1 MSKQLTFL
9 SAVMLMACLMAAT
22 PPTGKPGKRL
32 PRLTATDRSPTRPI
46 PKPAAPKKPF
56 IDRQN
61 MNLTVKPGDD
71 FYQYANGEW
80 LKKNPVPASKTSW
93 GSGSI
98 LYEKSLDAMK
108 SLLEEAAK
116 SSGKGRLHQMV
127 GDFYAS
133 GMDSIAIEQKGFD
146 PIKAD
151 LARVEQVKTKAELMN
166 EIAYQRSQG
175 STMFF
180 SLYVTQDSRIVSKY
194 IVRFVQG
201 GTTLP
206 DRDYY
211 LKNDAR
217 SQKIRDAYRDNLA
230 KMFGLIGE
238 ESSRAATN
246 ADAVLKLEL
255 ALANAQMTR
264 VDSRDP
270 IKTYNKLTVADFSK
284 QTPGINWR
292 EWMPKLGIPE
302 QDTVLVQSLPFYHAV
317 DSLLTATPVEALKA
331 YMQWNL
337 LKNAAPFLSTPF
349 VNQNFAFN
357 KVLSGQKQ
365 LTPLWQRRSNLID
378 GSLGELLGQLYV
390 QKYFKPEAKQRML
403 VLIDNLEASFKDH
416 INAVDWM
423 TADTKKRAL
432 TKLASFKRKIGY
444 PDKWKNYEGVTI
456 RRDDFYANV
465 RATSKWWYTDNISR
479 LGKPV
484 DKTEWLMTPQT
495 VNAYYMPVNNEIAFP
510 AAILQFPFFDAE
522 ADDAINY
529 GGIGT
534 VIGHEMTHGFDD
546 QGRQYDA
553 DGTLRDWW
561 TKEDA
566 ANFTKRADKVKEQ
579 FAGFRVLDSLK
590 VNGQL
595 TLGENLADL
604 GGLAIAFDAFKKT
617 NQGQGETKID
627 RFTPDQR
634 FFLSWAQVWRAN
646 VLTESQAQRLLTD
659 PHAPDQFRC
668 NGPLT
673 NFDAWYKAFNVQP
686 AEKMYKAPGQRI
698 KVW

>member
-1 MSKQLTFL
+1 
-9 SAVMLMACLMAAT
+9 MLMAGLMAAT
-22 PPTGKPGKRL
+22 PPTGKPGKPL
-32 PRLTATDRSPTRPI
+32 PR
-46 PKPAAPKKPF
+46 PARLSAARTAPKTPF

-61 MNLTVKPGDD
+61 MNLAVKPGDD

-93 GSGSI
+93 GSFDI

-108 SLLEEAAK
+108 TLLEEAAK
-116 SSGKGRLHQMV
+116 NPGKGRLHQMV

-133 GMDSIAIEQKGFD
+133 GMDSLAIDQKGFD

-151 LARVEQVKTKAELMN
+151 LARIERVQNKADLMN
-166 EIAYQRSQG
+166 EIAYQVSRG
-175 STMFF
+175 STTFF
-180 SLYVTQDSRIVSKY
+180 SFYVAQDSRNVSKY
-194 IVRFVQG
+194 ALQFVQG

-211 LKNDAR
+211 LKNDAG
-217 SQKIRDAYRDNLA
+217 SQKIRDAYRDNLT

-238 ESSRAATN
+238 EPGRAATN
-246 ADAVLKLEL
+246 ADAILKLETT
-255 ALANAQMTR
+255 LANAQLTR
-264 VDSRDP
+264 VERRDP
-270 IKTYNKLTVADFSK
+270 IKTYNKLTVGDFSK

-292 EWMPKLGIPE
+292 EWMPKLGIPV
-302 QDTVLVQSLPFYHAV
+302 QDTVLVQSLSFYHAV
-317 DSLLTATPVEALKA
+317 DSLLTATPVEALKV
-331 YMQWNL
+331 YMRWNL
-337 LKNAAPFLSTPF
+337 LKNAAPYLSTPF

-365 LTPLWQRRSNLID
+365 LTPRWQRRSRLID
-378 GSLGELLGQLYV
+378 VSLGELLGQLYV
-390 QKYFKPEAKQRML
+390 QQYFKPEAKERML

-423 TADTKKRAL
+423 TADTRKRAL
-432 TKLASFKRKIGY
+432 TKLSAFKRKIGY
-444 PDKWKNYEGVTI
+444 PSTWKNYEGVTI
-456 RRDDFYANV
+456 RRDDFYGNVLAAN
-465 RATSKWWYTDNISR
+465 KWSYTNNVSR

-510 AAILQFPFFDAE
+510 AAILQFPFFDAA
-522 ADDAINY
+522 ADDAVNY
-529 GGIGT
+529 GGIGA

-546 QGRQYDA
+546 RGRQYDA

-561 TKEDA
+561 TKDDA

-579 FAGFRVLDSLK
+579 FFGFRVLDSLK

-604 GGLAIAFDAFKKT
+604 GGLSIAYDAFKKT
-617 NQGQGETKID
+617 RQGRGNAKID
-627 RFTPDQR
+627 GFTPDQR

-646 VLTESQAQRLLTD
+646 MLPESQAQQILTD
-659 PHAPDQFRC
+659 SHAPDQFRC

-673 NFDAWYKAFNVQP
+673 NLDAWYNAFNVQP
-686 AEKMYKAPGQRI
+686 GNKMYKTPDQRI

>member
-1 MSKQLTFL
+1 MNKQLTFL
-9 SAVMLMACLMAAT
+9 TSVMLTVCLMAAT
-22 PPTGKPGKRL
+22 PPGKPGKRL
-32 PRLTATDRSPTRPI
+32 PRLTAARPTAVRQDASKTPY
-46 PKPAAPKKPF
+46 

-61 MNLTVKPGDD
+61 MNLAVKPGDD

-80 LKKNPVPASKTSW
+80 LKKNPVPASKTRW

-108 SLLEEAAK
+108 TLLEEAAQNP
-116 SSGKGRLHQMV
+116 GKGRLHQMV

-151 LARVEQVKTKAELMN
+151 LARIERVQNKADLMN

-180 SLYVTQDSRIVSKY
+180 SLFVAQDSRNVIKHV
-194 IVRFVQG
+194 VRFVQG

-211 LKNDAR
+211 LKADAR
-217 SQKIRDAYRDNLA
+217 SQKVRDAYRDNLTN
-230 KMFGLIGE
+230 MFGLIGE
-238 ESSRAATN
+238 EPSRATTN
-246 ADAVLKLEL
+246 ADAVLTLET

-264 VDSRDP
+264 VESRDP

-302 QDTVLVQSLPFYHAV
+302 QDTVLVQSLSFYHAV
-317 DSLLTATPVEALKA
+317 DSLLTATPIDQLKA
-331 YMQWNL
+331 YMRWNL
-337 LKNAAPFLSTPF
+337 LKNAAPYLSTPF
-349 VNQNFAFN
+349 INQNFAFN

-365 LTPLWQRRSNLID
+365 QTPRWQRSSSLID

-390 QKYFKPEAKQRML
+390 QRYFKPEAKARML
-403 VLIDNLEASFKDH
+403 VLIDNLEASFNEH

-456 RRDDFYANV
+456 RRDDFYGNV
-465 RATSKWWYTDNISR
+465 LATNKWWYTNNVSK

-510 AAILQFPFFDAE
+510 AAILQFPFFDVE

-529 GGIGT
+529 GGIVA

-546 QGRQYDA
+546 KGRQYDA

-561 TKEDA
+561 TKDDA

-579 FAGFRVLDSLK
+579 FAGFRVLDSLR

-604 GGLAIAFDAFKKT
+604 GGLAIAYDAFKKT
-617 NQGQGETKID
+617 RQGQGNAKID
-627 RFTPDQR
+627 GFTPDQR
-634 FFLSWAQVWRAN
+634 FFLSYAQVWRAN
-646 VLTESQAQRLLTD
+646 MLPESQAQQLLTD
-659 PHAPDQFRC
+659 PHAPAQFRC
-668 NGPLT
+668 NGPIT
-673 NFDAWYKAFNVQP
+673 NLDAWYRAFNVQP
-686 AEKMYKAPGQRI
+686 GQKMYKAPDQRI

>member
-1 MSKQLTFL
+1 
-9 SAVMLMACLMAAT
+9 MAAI
-22 PPTGKPGKRL
+22 PPGKPGKRL
-32 PRLTATDRSPTRPI
+32 PRPIAARPV
-46 PKPAAPKKPF
+46 APKTPF

-61 MNLTVKPGDD
+61 MNLAVKPGDD

-80 LKKNPVPASKTSW
+80 LKKNAVPASKTSW
-93 GSGSI
+93 GSFDI

-108 SLLEEAAK
+108 TLLEEAAK
-116 SSGKGRLHQMV
+116 NPGKGRLHQMV

-133 GMDSIAIEQKGFD
+133 GMDSVTIDQKGFD
-146 PIKAD
+146 PIKTD
-151 LARVEQVKTKAELMN
+151 LARIERVQNKTDLLN

-180 SLYVTQDSRIVSKY
+180 SLFVAQDKRNVNKYVVQ
-194 IVRFVQG
+194 FVQG
-201 GTTLP
+201 GITLP

-217 SQKIRDAYRDNLA
+217 SQKVRDAYRDNLTN
-230 KMFGLIGE
+230 MFGLIGE
-238 ESSRAATN
+238 EPSRAATN
-246 ADAVLKLEL
+246 ADAVLTLET

-264 VDSRDP
+264 VASRDP

-284 QTPGINWR
+284 QTPGINWG
-292 EWMPKLGIPE
+292 ELMPKQGILG
-302 QDTVLVQSLPFYHAV
+302 QDTVLVQSLSFYHSM

-331 YMQWNL
+331 YMRWNL
-337 LKNAAPFLSTPF
+337 LKNAAPYLSTSF
-349 VNQNFAFN
+349 VNQDFAFN
-357 KVLSGQKQ
+357 KVLSGQKE
-365 LTPLWQRRSNLID
+365 LTPRWQRSSRLID

-390 QKYFKPEAKQRML
+390 QQHFKPEAKERML
-403 VLIDNLEASFKDH
+403 VLIDNLEASFKEH

-444 PDKWKNYEGVTI
+444 PSTWKNYEGVTI
-456 RRDDFYANV
+456 RRDDFYGNV
-465 RATSKWWYTDNISR
+465 YATKKWWYTDNVSR

-484 DKTEWLMTPQT
+484 DRTEWLMTPQT

-522 ADDAINY
+522 ADDAVNY
-529 GGIGT
+529 GAIGA

-546 QGRQYDA
+546 RGRQYDA

-561 TKEDA
+561 TKADA
-566 ANFTKRADKVKEQ
+566 DNFKKRADQVKEQ
-579 FAGFRVLDSLK
+579 FAGFRVLDSLR

-595 TLGENLADL
+595 TLSENLADL
-604 GGLAIAFDAFKKT
+604 GGLAIAYDAFKKT
-617 NQGQGETKID
+617 KQGQGNAKID
-627 RFTPDQR
+627 GFTPDQR
-634 FFLSWAQVWRAN
+634 FFLSWAQVWRTN
-646 VLTESQAQRLLTD
+646 MLPESQAQQLLTD

-673 NFDAWYKAFNVQP
+673 NIDAWYKAFDVQP
-686 AEKMYKAPGQRI
+686 GEKMYKTPDQRI

>member
-1 MSKQLTFL
+1 MKKQITFL
-9 SAVMLMACLMAAT
+9 ASFLFMSCLMAAI
-22 PPTGKPGKRL
+22 PPGKTGKRL
-32 PRLTATDRSPTRPI
+32 PRPT
-46 PKPAAPKKPF
+46 PKPVAPKTLF

-61 MNLTVKPGDD
+61 MNLAVKPGDD
-71 FYQYANGEW
+71 FYQYANGQW

-108 SLLEEAAK
+108 TLLEEAAQNP
-116 SSGKGRLHQMV
+116 GQGRLHQMV

-151 LARVEQVKTKAELMN
+151 LARVDQVKTKADLLN

-180 SLYVTQDSRIVSKY
+180 SLFVAQDRRNVNKYVVQ
-194 IVRFVQG
+194 FVQG

-217 SQKIRDAYRDNLA
+217 SQKIRDAYRDNLT

-238 ESSRAATN
+238 EPSRAATN
-246 ADAVLKLEL
+246 ADAILKLET

-264 VDSRDP
+264 VESRDP

-284 QTPGINWR
+284 LTPGINWR
-292 EWMPKLGIPE
+292 EWMPKLGIRA
-302 QDTVLVQSLPFYHAV
+302 QDTVLVQSPSFYHSL
-317 DSLLTATPVEALKA
+317 DSLLTVAPVDHLKA
-331 YMQWNL
+331 YMRWYL
-337 LKNAAPFLSTPF
+337 LKNAAPYLSTSF

-365 LTPLWQRRSNLID
+365 LTPRWQRESNLLNE
-378 GSLGELLGQLYV
+378 SLGELLGQLYV
-390 QKYFKPEAKQRML
+390 QRYFKPEAKKRML

-432 TKLASFKRKIGY
+432 TKLMAFKRKIGY

-456 RRDDFYANV
+456 QRDDFYGNV
-465 RATSKWWYTDNISR
+465 SATKKWWYTDNASR

-484 DKTEWLMTPQT
+484 DRTEWLMTPQT

-510 AAILQFPFFDAE
+510 AAILQFPFFDAD
-522 ADDAINY
+522 ADDAVNY
-529 GGIGT
+529 GAIGA

-546 QGRQYDA
+546 RGRQYDA

-561 TKEDA
+561 TKDDA

-579 FAGFRVLDSLK
+579 FFGFKVLDSLK

-604 GGLAIAFDAFKKT
+604 GGLAIAYDAFKKT
-617 NQGQGETKID
+617 RQGRGNAKID
-627 RFTPDQR
+627 GFTPDQR
-634 FFLSWAQVWRAN
+634 FFLSWAQIYRAN
-646 VLTESQAQRLLTD
+646 MLPESLAQQVLTD
-659 PHAPDQFRC
+659 PHSPSQFRC

-673 NFDAWYKAFNVQP
+673 NLDIWYKAFNVQP
-686 AEKMYKAPGQRI
+686 GQKMYKTPDQRI

>member
-1 MSKQLTFL
+1 MNKILTFL
-9 SAVMLMACLMAAT
+9 SAVMLVAGLMAAT
-22 PPTGKPGKRL
+22 PPPHKSGPG
-32 PRLTATDRSPTRPI
+32 
-46 PKPAAPKKPF
+46 PKPVMPKTPF

-61 MNLTVKPGDD
+61 MNLAVKPGDD

-93 GSGSI
+93 GSGMI

-108 SLLEEAAK
+108 TLLEDAAQNP
-116 SSGKGRLHQMV
+116 GKGRLYQMV

-133 GMDSIAIEQKGFD
+133 GMDSLAIEQKGFD

-151 LARVEQVKTKAELMN
+151 LARVEQVKTKADLMN
-166 EIAYQRSQG
+166 EIAWQRSQG

-180 SLYVTQDSRIVSKY
+180 SLYVAQDSRNVNKY
-194 IVRFVQG
+194 MVRFVQG
-201 GTTLP
+201 GITLP

-217 SQKIRDAYRDNLA
+217 SQKVREAYRDNLT
-230 KMFGLIGE
+230 KMFALIGE
-238 ESSRAATN
+238 EPSRAATN
-246 ADAVLKLEL
+246 ADAILKLET

-264 VDSRDP
+264 VASRDP

-284 QTPGINWR
+284 QTPGINWAD
-292 EWMPKLGIPE
+292 WMPEMGIRG
-302 QDTVLVQSLPFYHAV
+302 QDTVLVQSPSFYHSV
-317 DSLLTATPVEALKA
+317 DSLLTATPIDHLKA
-331 YMQWNL
+331 YMRWNL
-337 LKNAAPFLSTPF
+337 LKSAAPFLSTSF

-390 QKYFKPEAKQRML
+390 QRYFKPEAKARML
-403 VLIDNLEASFKDH
+403 VLIDNLEASFKEH

-423 TADTKKRAL
+423 TADTRKRAL
-432 TKLASFKRKIGY
+432 TKLSAFKRKIGY

-456 RRDDFYANV
+456 RRDDFYSNV
-465 RATSKWWYTDNISR
+465 RATQKWSYTDNVSH
-479 LGKPV
+479 LGKPI
-484 DKTEWLMTPQT
+484 DRTEWGMTPQT

-529 GGIGT
+529 GGIGA

-546 QGRQYDA
+546 EGRQYDA

-561 TKEDA
+561 TKDDA

-604 GGLAIAFDAFKKT
+604 GGLAIAYDAFKKT
-617 NQGQGETKID
+617 KQGRATLGQGNAGID
-627 RFTPDQR
+627 GFTPDQR

-646 VLTESQAQRLLTD
+646 MLPELQAQRILTD
-659 PHAPDQFRC
+659 PHAPSQYRC

-673 NFDAWYKAFNVQP
+673 NIDAWYKAFNVQP
-686 AEKMYKAPGQRI
+686 GEKMYKAPDQRI

>member
-1 MSKQLTFL
+1 MNKQLTFL
-9 SAVMLMACLMAAT
+9 ASILLMVCLMAAT
-22 PPTGKPGKRL
+22 PPKPGKHL
-32 PRLTATDRSPTRPI
+32 SRLTRPA
-46 PKPAAPKKPF
+46 PKPAAPKTPF
-56 IDRQN
+56 INRQN
-61 MNLTVKPGDD
+61 MNLAVKPGDD

-80 LKKNPVPASKTSW
+80 LKKNSVPVSKTSW
-93 GSGSI
+93 GSFEI

-116 SSGKGRLHQMV
+116 NPGKGRLHQMV

-133 GMDSIAIEQKGFD
+133 GMDSIAIDQKGFD

-151 LARVEQVKTKAELMN
+151 LARVEQVKSRVDLLN

-180 SLYVTQDSRIVSKY
+180 SLYVAQDRRNVNKY
-194 IVRFVQG
+194 VVQFVQG

-217 SQKIRDAYRDNLA
+217 SLKVRDAYRDNLT

-238 ESSRAATN
+238 DPSRAATN
-246 ADAVLKLEL
+246 ADAILKLET

-264 VDSRDP
+264 VESRDP
-270 IKTYNKLTVADFSK
+270 IKTYNKLTVGDFSK
-284 QTPGINWR
+284 QTPGINWAD
-292 EWMPKLGIPE
+292 WMPKMGIRG
-302 QDTVLVQSLPFYHAV
+302 QDTVLVQSPSFYHSM
-317 DSLLTATPVEALKA
+317 DSLLTATPVESLKA

-337 LKNAAPFLSTPF
+337 LKSAVPFLSTPF

-365 LTPLWQRRSNLID
+365 LTPLWQRRSRLID

-390 QKYFKPEAKQRML
+390 QRYFKPEAKERML
-403 VLIDNLEASFKDH
+403 VLIDNLESSFNDH

-432 TKLASFKRKIGY
+432 TKLIAFKRKIGY
-444 PDKWKNYEGVTI
+444 PDKWKAYEGVTI
-456 RRDDFYANV
+456 RRDDFYSNV
-465 RATSKWWYTDNISR
+465 SATQKWAYTDNVSH

-484 DKTEWLMTPQT
+484 DKSEWGMTPQT
-495 VNAYYMPVNNEIAFP
+495 ANASYSPVNNEITFP

-529 GGIGT
+529 GGIVA

-546 QGRQYDA
+546 RGRQYDA

-561 TKEDA
+561 TKDDA

-604 GGLAIAFDAFKKT
+604 GGLAIAYDAFKKT
-617 NQGQGETKID
+617 KQGQGKTKID
-627 RFTPDQR
+627 GFTPDQR

-646 VLTESQAQRLLTD
+646 MLPESQAQQILTD
-659 PHAPDQFRC
+659 PHAPDPFRC
-668 NGPLT
+668 NGPLS
-673 NFDAWYKAFNVQP
+673 NIDAWYKAFNVQP
-686 AEKMYKAPGQRI
+686 GEKMYKAPDQRI

>member
-1 MSKQLTFL
+1 MNKHLTFL
-9 SAVMLMACLMAAT
+9 AAVMLMAGLMAAT
-22 PPTGKPGKRL
+22 PPTGKPGKK
-32 PRLTATDRSPTRPI
+32 PVV
-46 PKPAAPKKPF
+46 PKTPF

-61 MNLTVKPGDD
+61 MNLAVKPGDD

-93 GSGSI
+93 GSFDI

-108 SLLEEAAK
+108 TLLEEAAK
-116 SSGKGRLHQMV
+116 NPGKGRLHQMV

-133 GMDSIAIEQKGFD
+133 GMDSLAIDQKGFD

-151 LARVEQVKTKAELMN
+151 LARIERVQNKADLMN
-166 EIAYQRSQG
+166 EIAYQVSRG
-175 STMFF
+175 STTFF
-180 SLYVTQDSRIVSKY
+180 SFYVAQDSRNVSKY
-194 IVRFVQG
+194 ALQFVQG

-217 SQKIRDAYRDNLA
+217 SQKIRDAYRDNLTR
-230 KMFGLIGE
+230 MFALIGE
-238 ESSRAATN
+238 EPGRATTN
-246 ADAVLKLEL
+246 ADAILKLET
-255 ALANAQMTR
+255 ALANAQLTR
-264 VDSRDP
+264 VERRDP
-270 IKTYNKLTVADFSK
+270 IKTYNKLTVGDFSK

-292 EWMPKLGIPE
+292 EWMPKLGIPV
-302 QDTVLVQSLPFYHAV
+302 QDTVLVQSLSFYHAV
-317 DSLLTATPVEALKA
+317 DSLLTATPVEALKV
-331 YMQWNL
+331 YMRWNL
-337 LKNAAPFLSTPF
+337 LKNAAPYLSTPF

-365 LTPLWQRRSNLID
+365 LTPRWQRRSRLID
-378 GSLGELLGQLYV
+378 ISLGELLGQLYV
-390 QKYFKPEAKQRML
+390 QQYFKPEAKERML
-403 VLIDNLEASFKDH
+403 VLIDNLEASFKEH

-423 TADTKKRAL
+423 TADTRKRAL
-432 TKLASFKRKIGY
+432 TKLSAFKRKIGY
-444 PDKWKNYEGVTI
+444 PSTWKNYEGVTI
-456 RRDDFYANV
+456 RRDDFYGNVLAAN
-465 RATSKWWYTDNISR
+465 TWSYTNNISR

-495 VNAYYMPVNNEIAFP
+495 ANAYYSPVNNEIAFP
-510 AAILQFPFFDAE
+510 AAILQFPFFDAA
-522 ADDAINY
+522 ADDAVNY
-529 GGIGT
+529 GGIGA

-546 QGRQYDA
+546 RGRQYDA

-561 TKEDA
+561 TKDDA
-566 ANFTKRADKVKEQ
+566 TNFTKRADKVKEQ
-579 FAGFRVLDSLK
+579 FFGFRVLDSLK

-604 GGLAIAFDAFKKT
+604 GGLSIAYDAFKKT
-617 NQGQGETKID
+617 KQGRATLGRGNAKID
-627 RFTPDQR
+627 GFTPDQR

-646 VLTESQAQRLLTD
+646 MLPESQAQQILTD
-659 PHAPDQFRC
+659 SHAPDQFRC

-673 NFDAWYKAFNVQP
+673 NLDAWYNAFNVQP
-686 AEKMYKAPGQRI
+686 GDKMYKTPDQRI

>member
-1 MSKQLTFL
+1 MNKQLTFL
-9 SAVMLMACLMAAT
+9 SAVMLMAGLMAAT
-22 PPTGKPGKRL
+22 PPGKSGKRL
-32 PRLTATDRSPTRPI
+32 LQPN
-46 PKPAAPKKPF
+46 APKIPF

-61 MNLTVKPGDD
+61 MNLAVKPGDD

-80 LKKNPVPASKTSW
+80 LKKNPVPASKTRW
-93 GSGSI
+93 GSFNI
-98 LYEKSLDAMK
+98 LNEKSLDAMK
-108 SLLEEAAK
+108 SLLEDAAK
-116 SSGKGRLHQMV
+116 NTKKGRLYQMV

-133 GMDSIAIEQKGFD
+133 GMDSTGIEQKGFD

-151 LARVEQVKTKAELMN
+151 LARVEQVKSRADLMN
-166 EIAYQRSQG
+166 EIAYQRAQG

-180 SLYVTQDSRIVSKY
+180 SLFVAQDRRNVNKN
-194 IVRFVQG
+194 VLQFVQG

-217 SQKIRDAYRDNLA
+217 SQKIREAYRDNLS
-230 KMFGLIGE
+230 KMFALIGE
-238 ESSRAATN
+238 EPSRAATSV
-246 ADAVLKLEL
+246 DAILTLET

-264 VDSRDP
+264 VESRDP
-270 IKTYNKLTVADFSK
+270 IKTYNKLTVADFTK
-284 QTPGINWR
+284 QTPGINWAN
-292 EWMPKLGIPE
+292 WMPKLGIRG
-302 QDTVLVQSLPFYHAV
+302 QDTVLVQSPSFYHSM
-317 DSLLTATPVEALKA
+317 DSLLTATPVEDLKT
-331 YMQWNL
+331 YMRWNL
-337 LKNAAPFLSTPF
+337 LKNAAPYLSNAF

-357 KVLSGQKQ
+357 KVLSGQKE
-365 LTPLWQRRSNLID
+365 LTPRWQRSSNLIN

-390 QKYFKPEAKQRML
+390 QQYFKPEAKQRIL
-403 VLIDNLEASFKDH
+403 VLIDNLEASFNEH

-423 TADTKKRAL
+423 SVDTKKRAL
-432 TKLASFKRKIGY
+432 TKLTSFKRKIGY

-456 RRDDFYANV
+456 RRDDFYGNV
-465 RATSKWWYTDNISR
+465 VATNKWWYTDNVSR

-522 ADDAINY
+522 ADDAVNY
-529 GGIGT
+529 AAIGA

-561 TKEDA
+561 TKDDA
-566 ANFTKRADKVKEQ
+566 TNFKQRADKVKEQ
-579 FAGFRVLDSLK
+579 YFGFKVLDSLK

-604 GGLAIAFDAFKKT
+604 GGLAIAYDAFKKT
-617 NQGQGETKID
+617 SQGQGNADID
-627 RFTPDQR
+627 GFTPDQR

-646 VLTESQAQRLLTD
+646 TLPESQAQNILTD
-659 PHAPDQFRC
+659 PHAPEQYRC

-673 NFDAWYKAFNVQP
+673 NIDAWYKAFNVQP
-686 AEKMYKAPGQRI
+686 GEKMYKTPDQRF

>member
-1 MSKQLTFL
+1 MNKQLTFL
-9 SAVMLMACLMAAT
+9 ASVMLMVCLMAAT
-22 PPTGKPGKRL
+22 PPGKPGKRL
-32 PRLTATDRSPTRPI
+32 SRPSAAERSPARPN
-46 PKPAAPKKPF
+46 APKIPF

-61 MNLTVKPGDD
+61 MNLAVKPGDD

-93 GSGSI
+93 GSFGI

-116 SSGKGRLHQMV
+116 NPGKGRLHQMV

-133 GMDSIAIEQKGFD
+133 GMDSITIDQKGFD

-151 LARVEQVKTKAELMN
+151 LARIDQVKSKADLMN

-180 SLYVTQDSRIVSKY
+180 SLYVAQDRRNVNKY
-194 IVRFVQG
+194 VVQFVDG

-217 SQKIRDAYRDNLA
+217 SQKVRDAYRDNLT
-230 KMFGLIGE
+230 KMFGMIGE
-238 ESSRAATN
+238 ESSRAAAN
-246 ADAVLKLEL
+246 ADAILTLET

-264 VDSRDP
+264 VASRDP
-270 IKTYNKLTVADFSK
+270 IKTYNKLTVADFSE
-284 QTPGINWR
+284 QTPGINWG
-292 EWMPKLGIPE
+292 ELMPKLGIPG
-302 QDTVLVQSLPFYHAV
+302 QDTVLVQSLSFYHSM

-331 YMQWNL
+331 YMRWNL
-337 LKNAAPFLSTPF
+337 LKSAAPYLSTPF

-365 LTPLWQRRSNLID
+365 LTPLWQRRSRLID

-390 QKYFKPEAKQRML
+390 QQYFKPEAKERML
-403 VLIDNLEASFKDH
+403 VLIDNLEASFKEH

-423 TADTKKRAL
+423 SADTKKRAL
-432 TKLASFKRKIGY
+432 TKLSTFKRKIGY
-444 PDKWKNYEGVTI
+444 PDKWKNYEGVII
-456 RRDDFYANV
+456 RPDDFYGNV
-465 RATSKWWYTDNISR
+465 RATQKWWYTDNVSR

-484 DKTEWLMTPQT
+484 DKTEWGMTPQT

-529 GGIGT
+529 GGIVA

-604 GGLAIAFDAFKKT
+604 GGLAIAYDAFKKT
-617 NQGQGETKID
+617 KQGRGNAKID
-627 RFTPDQR
+627 GFTPDQR
-634 FFLSWAQVWRAN
+634 FFLSWAQVWRTN
-646 VLTESQAQRLLTD
+646 MLPESQAQQLLTD

-668 NGPLT
+668 NGPIT
-673 NFDAWYKAFNVQP
+673 NLDAWYEAFNVQP
-686 AEKMYKAPGQRI
+686 GQTLYKAPDQRI